1 METYV
6 DQTGTVYEAIPQGDR
21 KIILRSKKL
30 PEITHVY
37 KKAFLDS
44 AVAGG
49 LLTKIE
55 PGQQIE
61 ISWPQGQGEELWEI

>member
-1 METYV
+1 MEIYV
-6 DQTGTVYEAIPQGDR
+6 DQTGTFYEAIPQGES
-21 KIILRSKKL
+21 KIVLRSKKF
-30 PEITHVY
+30 PEITHAY

-44 AVAGG
+44 AVSGG

-61 ISWPQGQGEELWEI
+61 ISWPEGQGGIL

>member
-1 METYV
+1 METYI
-6 DQTGTVYEAIPQGDR
+6 DQTGTAYEAIPQGES
-21 KIILRSKKL
+21 KIVLRSKKF

-37 KKAFLDS
+37 KKAFLDN

-61 ISWPQGQGEELWEI
+61 ISWPEEGQGGMS